1 MKTSKSTQAIGV
13 FVALCVVGI
22 CLLVLASLVPQAE
35 RVLSRLGSAI
45 FGSGLAFFLVKLV

>member
-22 CLLVLASLVPQAE
+22 CLLVLAYLVPQAE